1 MRYFSE
7 QLITNSRPH
16 AAWWADVSVNR
27 EHFHQVEEHMAALSN
42 AAAVL
47 PRDAWMDVDSITRRV
62 MRDDEGEVYMRD
74 LMALARP
81 INIGKLVSMTRV
93 ASDSSNPVIR
103 SMSGQVPV
111 PMDKVV
117 YSFRGTPVPIFQ
129 DGYGREWREW
139 NTLQSENFD
148 AIADDE
154 EAANAKIR
162 KDQADYVLNGDTSIV
177 FQGYSGTGIRSN
189 PLAKTINIGASGAN
203 IDLTSTSTTSD
214 AIDNFFTQTLGAM
227 LDANLITGKVNIYV
241 SPEIGRNLDRSY
253 SGANGFK
260 GGTLLQYLLT
270 NRRINK
276 IEVTFKL
283 SGNEF
288 FGFVPSAEFIRPLI
302 GMAVNTT
309 AMPRLYPTAN
319 YQFLKMGALGL
330 EIRADYNGKSGVFY
344 STNT

>member
-7 QLITNSRPH
+7 QLVANSRPH
-16 AAWWADVSVNR
+16 AEWWSDVSLNR
-27 EHFHQVEEHMAALSN
+27 EHFHQVEDHFAALSN
-42 AAAVL
+42 SAAVL
-47 PRDAWMDVDSITRRV
+47 PRDAWMDIDSITRRV
-62 MRDDEGEVYMRD
+62 LRDDEGEVYMRD

-93 ASDSSNPVIR
+93 AS
-103 SMSGQVPV
+103 
-111 PMDKVV
+111 
-117 YSFRGTPVPIFQ
+117 
-129 DGYGREWREW
+129 
-139 NTLQSENFD
+139 
-148 AIADDE
+148 
-154 EAANAKIR
+154 
-162 KDQADYVLNGDTSIV
+162 
-177 FQGYSGTGIRSN
+177 
-189 PLAKTINIGASGAN
+189 GAN
-203 IDLTSTSTTSD
+203 IDLTSPSTTSD
-214 AIDNFFTQTLGAM
+214 AIDTFFTQTLGAM

-260 GGTLLQYLLT
+260 GGTLLSYLLT

>member
-7 QLITNSRPH
+7 QLIANSRPH

-227 LDANLITGKVNIYV
+227 LDAQLITGKVNIYI

-253 SGANGFK
+253 SGSSGFK

-270 NRRINK
+270 NRRIGK

-288 FGFVPSAEFIRPLI
+288 FGFVPSSEFIRPLI

-319 YQFLKMGALGL
+319 YQFLKMGAMGL

-344 STNT
+344 STSS

>member
-1 MRYFSE
+1 MRYFDE
-7 QLITNSRPH
+7 QLVANSRPH
-16 AAWWADVSVNR
+16 AEWWGDVSINR

-42 AAAVL
+42 ASPVL
-47 PRDAWMDVDSITRRV
+47 PREAWMDIDGLTRRV

-81 INIGKLVSMTRV
+81 INIGRLVSLTRV
-93 ASDSSNPVIR
+93 ASDSENPVIR

-111 PMDKVV
+111 PMDKVT
-117 YSFRGTPVPIFQ
+117 YSFRGNPVPIFQ

-139 NTLQSENFD
+139 NTLQAENFD
-148 AIADDE
+148 ALADDA

-162 KDQADYVLNGDTSIV
+162 RDQADYVLNGDSNIV
-177 FQGYSGTGIRSN
+177 FQGYPAAGIRTN
-189 PLAKTINIGASGAN
+189 PLAKAINIGASGAN
-203 IDLTSTSTTSD
+203 IDLTAAATTSD
-214 AIDNFFTQTLGAM
+214 NIDKFFTQTLGAM
-227 LDANLITGKVNIYV
+227 LDANLIAGKVNIYV

-253 SGANGFK
+253 SGSAGFK
-260 GGTLLQYLLT
+260 GGSLLQYLLT

-276 IEVTFKL
+276 IEVSFKL

-288 FGFVPSAEFIRPLI
+288 FGFVPSAEYIRPLI

-309 AMPRLYPTAN
+309 AMPRQYPTAN
-319 YQFLKMGALGL
+319 YQFLVMGAMGL
-330 EIRADYNGKSGVFY
+330 EIRADFNGKAGVFY

>member
-7 QLITNSRPH
+7 KLIANSRPH

-62 MRDDEGEVYMRD
+62 MRDDEGEIYMRD

-203 IDLTSTSTTSD
+203 IDLTSPSTTSD

-227 LDANLITGKVNIYV
+227 LDAQLITGKVNIYI
-241 SPEIGRNLDRSY
+241 SSEIGRNLDRSY
-253 SGANGFK
+253 SGSSGFK

-270 NRRINK
+270 NRRIGK

-288 FGFVPSAEFIRPLI
+288 FGFVPSSEFIRPLI

-319 YQFLKMGALGL
+319 YQFLKMGAMGL

-344 STNT
+344 STSS